1 MIKSRPQ
8 AGHRRTMSSA
18 QLSAHSV
25 SSLCAGTQSGINRIV
40 THGALHSP
48 ALTCQDLSRKQSSFR
63 LKKNPTG
70 REYRFSAI
78 AFQGCDSKDW
88 PLIKDKSGF
97 RTVFI
102 TGANKRGRDFRAGR
116 LLVRRQQ
123 PTKLLQAHVRH
134 APIVKFS
141 FVPLTN
147 LRGTSY
153 LVSGSIV

>member
-40 THGALHSP
+40 AHGALHSP

-63 LKKNPTG
+63 LKKHPTG

-88 PLIKDKSGF
+88 PLIKDLPGVDRS
-97 RTVFI
+97 R
-102 TGANKRGRDFRAGR
+102 R
-116 LLVRRQQ
+116 L
-123 PTKLLQAHVRH
+123 
-134 APIVKFS
+134 FS
-141 FVPLTN
+141 QNVVNIASLHIN
-147 LRGTSY
+147 QSL
-153 LVSGSIV
+153 